1 MQSVQPKTN
10 WNLLVYASGDNAWH
24 RPLYQGL
31 NDLEDKCDRGDV
43 RVLALLDQ
51 PGIGARVFQLRPD
64 GQPDRLT
71 SPIVAEHGMTD
82 MACPSDLRDFVTWAQ
97 EAYPSEHTALVVSSP
112 SGNDT
117 LVCDQS
123 HKQQMTSQ
131 EMHEALQAAQLETG
145 RKLDVLGLD
154 VGNGT
159 TLEVLS
165 PLSQDAEHLVASSAP
180 QSGPWNL
187 ADAVGRFPQSR
198 LTAKTFAA
206 TLVHSEIPN
215 VSTLSSLQS
224 SKLPKVDACA
234 TSLLNC
240 EYLRY
245 SHDVIARSQALGP
258 DRIDLGDLALQAST
272 DHGFSSEPKDRRI
285 ADRLSKAIQAAV
297 AEHWASRDLRGST
310 GLAITVQQAKLEFQG
325 D

>member
-1 MQSVQPKTN
+1 MQSVQPKTS
-10 WNLLVYASGDNAWH
+10 WNLLVYASGENAWH
-24 RPLYQGL
+24 RPLYLGL
-31 NDLEDKCDRGDV
+31 SDLEEVCDRSDV

-51 PGIGARVFQLRPD
+51 PGIGARVFQLQPD
-64 GQPDRLT
+64 GQPDRLN
-71 SPIVAEHGMTD
+71 SPIVRKQGMTD
-82 MACPSDLRDFVTWAQ
+82 MARPSDLRDFVTWAQ
-97 EAYPSEHTALVVSSP
+97 ETYPSEHTALVVSSP
-112 SGNDT
+112 SANDT

-131 EMHEALQAAQLETG
+131 EMHDALEAAQLETG

-159 TLEVLS
+159 TLDLVS
-165 PLSQDAEHLVASSAP
+165 PLSQDAEYLVASSAP
-180 QSGPWNL
+180 QAGPWNL
-187 ADAVGRFPQSR
+187 ADAVGKLPKSR

-245 SHDVIARSQALGP
+245 NHDVIARTQALGP
-258 DRIDLGDLALQAST
+258 ERIDLGDLALQAST

-297 AEHWASRDLRGST
+297 AEHRASPDLRGSN
-310 GLAITVQQAKLEFQG
+310 GLAVSVDQAKVEFQG
-325 D
+325 